1 MDSGARLLCGGKRT
15 KAAIEPAVMV
25 DVPASARISCEE
37 VFGPVVAVYRYSSLE
52 DAIAQVNNT
61 PYGLQAGIFTANLA
75 RAFSAAKKLH
85 FGGVL
90 INDIPTFRMDHMPYG
105 GAKHSGLGREGPRY
119 AIEEM
124 TELKFVCWKTE

>member
-1 MDSGARLLCGGKRT
+1 VRVESWIQEAVESGARLLCGGKRVNST
-15 KAAIEPAVMV
+15 IEPAVLV

-52 DAIAQVNNT
+52 DAIARTNDT
-61 PYGLQAGIFTANLA
+61 PFGLQAGIFTTNLP

-90 INDIPTFRMDHMPYG
+90 INDVPCSAWTTCPTAALSTAASA
-105 GAKHSGLGREGPRY
+105 AKALATLSRR
-119 AIEEM
+119 
-124 TELKFVCWKTE
+124 

>member
-1 MDSGARLLCGGKRT
+1 V
-15 KAAIEPAVMV
+15 KATIEPAVLA
-25 DVPASARISCEE
+25 DVPPSARISCEE
-37 VFGPVVAVYRYSSLE
+37 VFGPVVAVYRYSLLE
-52 DAIAQVNNT
+52 DAIARANGT
-61 PYGLQAGIFTANLA
+61 PFGLQAGIFTTNLA

-90 INDIPTFRMDHMPYG
+90 INDVPTFRMDHMPYG

>member
-1 MDSGARLLCGGKRT
+1 
-15 KAAIEPAVMV
+15 
-25 DVPASARISCEE
+25 
-37 VFGPVVAVYRYSSLE
+37 VVAVYRYSALE
-52 DAIAQVNNT
+52 EAIARANDT
-61 PYGLQAGIFTANLA
+61 PYGLQAGIFTTNLA
-75 RAFSAAKKLH
+75 RAFSAAKKLR

-105 GAKHSGLGREGPRY
+105 GVKHSGLGREGPRY